1 MVRRAY
7 VLNHEAIAITDHI
20 DASNLDAIPHV
31 IRAVEDI
38 QNNWDIL
45 AIPGAEITH
54 APAESI
60 PRLAKEAKDLGAKI
74 IVVHGETIVEPVIEG
89 TNKMAVNCPDVDIL
103 GHPGLIT
110 HEDAETAKENNVALE
125 ISARGGHCLGNGH
138 VANIAREV
146 GADLVIDT
154 DTHAPHDLIDYDMA
168 YKIGLG
174 AGLSHKEVKLAL
186 EDNPKKILKNKG
198 LI

>member
-1 MVRRAY
+1 
-7 VLNHEAIAITDHI
+7 
-20 DASNLDAIPHV
+20 
-31 IRAVEDI
+31 
-38 QNNWDIL
+38 
-45 AIPGAEITH
+45 
-54 APAESI
+54 
-60 PRLAKEAKDLGAKI
+60 
-74 IVVHGETIVEPVIEG
+74 
-89 TNKMAVNCPDVDIL
+89 MAVNCPDVDIL

-110 HEDAETAKENNVALE
+110 YEDAETAKENNVTLE